1 MIRGQQSRQSEDSC
15 YCYYDFILFF
25 GRWVRVKERH
35 DTRRHV
41 FVGGKNDIYVY
52 TCKCDVTF
60 PIYMSHVQRMCPV
73 QVPKIVSTTEF
84 NVTHH

>member
-1 MIRGQQSRQSEDSC
+1 M
-15 YCYYDFILFF
+15 
-25 GRWVRVKERH
+25 
-35 DTRRHV
+35 RRHV